1 MAGTKAIIAINKI
14 IIIMGNKNHYPV
26 ATLKVPMD
34 FIKAKM
40 LNSAA
45 DI

>member
-14 IIIMGNKNHYPV
+14 IMGNKNDYLV

-34 FIKAKM
+34 Y
-40 LNSAA
+40 
-45 DI
+45 